1 MPLIMTEPVLENAEP
16 SYNNLTYLK
25 ELLGNDAS
33 AINDI
38 LREIK
43 LQWKED
49 QLHLGQ
55 ALALEDLSEVK
66 RLLHRIKSTFSP
78 LGPGHVL
85 YLEVVNKGEAFL
97 EKEENFDGAA
107 DYWQNF
113 IGDIEQMVGDLPLH
127 I

>member
-1 MPLIMTEPVLENAEP
+1 MTEPVLENAEP